1 MKTRHV
7 SSAPVPEVG
16 RDFSS
21 GSSSPA
27 SASFGV
33 DEISRMSEAK
43 SKGIA
48 KGSDEASWKETI
60 RLQMEDE
67 LNQRVREALE
77 TPPLERAEKQRTPHP
92 GAGPRSDGFGSRI
105 IFNFDS
111 RDYLN
116 NQNWRAIQAQRQM
129 QRLVR
134 MNYMQQNP
142 NIDFMFRDELSKS
155 NQDEF
160 PGVFGLENL
169 SEGIKDLSR
178 QSLEKYPTL
187 RQIQRQF
194 YTKEG
199 YLAAL
204 RAGKFPDGT
213 KISTEGDG
221 TYVDKFGVVRDGN
234 GPFWPSDV
242 GPLFPTP
249 RFLWFT
255 EHLPVEPLFFHIHNL
270 QFPVTFD
277 NQSSQYTGKW
287 RGVLI
292 VYDSE
297 RSSRDRIPQP
307 VPDGCCPNLM
317 FESRFES
324 GNLRQ
329 ARRVGQFEYELV
341 LKTDLHTNRHTQW
354 YYFRVQNTVPGIV
367 YKFRIVNLLKRDSL
381 YNYGMRPLCYSE
393 KSAKTK
399 QIGWIRAGHH
409 ISYSRNIMH
418 LHCPL
423 LMRGVPYYEL
433 EWQTSFPNEE
443 DTYYLAHCYPY
454 TFTDLKEDLDSLL
467 NSPERRQ
474 WIRREVLC
482 ETRAG
487 NSCFLV
493 TVTNFENSKEEQDMK
508 QVIVVTAR
516 VHPGES
522 QASWMMKG
530 LLDFITG
537 PDPGAKQLRNVFI
550 FKVVPMLNPDGV
562 IVGNYR
568 CSLAARDLNRNYRH
582 PRKESFPTVWHVK
595 SMMDKVLERHNI
607 LLYCD
612 LHGHSRKHNVF
623 MYGNNTSQ
631 DGDNNTTGAAKS
643 FLQERLFPWIMSQKA
658 PEKFSFQSCK
668 FQIKRCKEATGR
680 VVMWRQMHIL
690 NSFTLEA
697 TFSGT
702 ILNKSEPRH
711 FNVADF
717 LEMGRVLCQ
726 TVLEYHLT
734 QENKAKQTDMVL
746 ELTRFVTHQV
756 LEQKGLVNSP
766 VRLPQLKGLH
776 LNTNDKLVT
785 HGENGYISDSG
796 LVGVEPSHDMCHPQF
811 DLGSDSLRE
820 AIVSYLEQE
829 KPVSGDEVKKD
840 KKQKVN
846 GGSKNH
852 QEVSKSHSSGNLSRK
867 EVDNMIESA
876 SLKTMDGCLKILA
889 QLNVREAIPDSDSS
903 DSDSES
909 EAEMKVVDTKSKKK
923 KRKSRKQRDREQND
937 RKGGGSGGSD
947 KKEERSKSLSV
958 GRERPIIR
966 AYKLLATEQALP
978 TITCSDA
985 LHDNLGHSVN
995 QKKQFEPFKCS
1006 KCMSSANLEKYMR
1019 AQKKDAPHF
1028 VSKYEGRRNGG
1039 IPCFSEER
1047 SLERAAK
1054 RMAEMKKRTEDE
1066 KRREMAFFS
1075 CDPMWEYLD
1084 RTRPTTV
1091 NVNNLMD
1098 HNCTTTDSDEMPE
1111 PSFTHYQRRIVSL
1124 QQTRPLTPPALR
1136 RNFRIALCDGMP
1148 TIAETLARLRPR
1160 ESSFLRRESTFLADT
1175 FREMA
1180 PAVLPSTIPQPRE
1193 IRSGPLYKSFTRQT
1207 TTPAATASTGF
1218 MATPL
1223 PGMSEDATKLV
1234 GRQRISR
1241 TPGPLTLYREESIP
1255 KTGLTEEAIDRILT
1269 RNLKDYKGK
1278 PQTARTGPTD
1288 ITKIPTSILTQEY
1301 INIVFERLKR
1311 SATPIS

>member
-1066 KRREMAFFS
+1066 KRREMAFFCELEDGLCS
-1075 CDPMWEYLD
+1075 CPQS
-1084 RTRPTTV
+1084 
-1091 NVNNLMD
+1091 LMPV
-1098 HNCTTTDSDEMPE
+1098 HQQLNRSLTNDEL
-1111 PSFTHYQRRIVSL
+1111 QRRL
-1124 QQTRPLTPPALR
+1124 QVALSEGTPNIAQTLVGLNIRTSYTHA
-1136 RNFRIALCDGMP
+1136 
-1148 TIAETLARLRPR
+1148 
-1160 ESSFLRRESTFLADT
+1160 ADT